1 MKKATALLLVL
12 SVLACALV
20 SCRSNTSEAGVP
32 AAQPATQPAP
42 ENNSEG
48 GEQMKIAI
56 SVNGHDLSAT
66 LEDNSSASALMELL
80 EKGDITVSAHDYGG
94 FEKVGDLPQ
103 SLPRN
108 DESINTS
115 PGDIILYLGS
125 SICFYYGTNSW
136 DFTRLGR
143 IDGAENMD
151 IKAIYGSGDATFVLS
166 APEI

>member
-20 SCRSNTSEAGVP
+20 SCRSNTSEAGAP
-32 AAQPATQPAP
+32 AAQPATQPAS

-80 EKGDITVSAHDYGG
+80 KKGDITVSAHDYGG

-136 DFTRLGR
+136 NFTRLGR
-143 IDGAENMD
+143 IDGAENLD
-151 IKAIYGSGDATFVLS
+151 IKAIYGNGNATFVLS
-166 APEI
+166 APGK

>member
-1 MKKATALLLVL
+1 MKKAVALLLVF

-20 SCRSNTSEAGVP
+20 SCRSNTSETGAP
-32 AAQPATQPAP
+32 AAQPATQPAS

-48 GEQMKIAI
+48 GEQMKISI

-80 EKGDITVSAHDYGG
+80 KKGDITVSAHDYGG

-108 DESINTS
+108 DET
-115 PGDIILYLGS
+115 
-125 SICFYYGTNSW
+125 
-136 DFTRLGR
+136 
-143 IDGAENMD
+143 
-151 IKAIYGSGDATFVLS
+151 
-166 APEI
+166 